1 MTKKALRLLTLF
13 ILLTP
18 FASSFLRAATHKDI
32 EYGQAAGVS
41 LRLDAF
47 VPDGPGPHPAV
58 ILVHG
63 GGWTGGDKDG
73 GRNQGYMMPLHAP
86 LTAAGFAWFSIN
98 YRLAPAHRHPAA
110 VEDVET
116 AIRWVKAHAA
126 EYRVDPRRLALS
138 GESAGGHLVALAAV
152 RADASTRVAAVAP
165 IYGVFDLAAEA
176 QRRQGLIPSFNKLLG
191 RDVLD
196 ETMQKLMHDASPI
209 HFVKPGLPPFLL
221 MHGDADQTVAY
232 QQSLDM
238 QARPARCRRALRVD
252 HGQRRPP
259 RHVAVA
265 GPRARLQR
273 PLRGLAA
280 RYAARPGHEVVS
292 LTAGARAS
300 APCRR
305 PGPPRIRRRSF
316 SPPPAARPRSD

>member
-1 MTKKALRLLTLF
+1 MAGDESESNGERNPAHLRLSLAFPTEFTLPAVPPPLPMKNNSLRLLTLLIF
-13 ILLTP
+13 LTP
-18 FASSFLRAATHKDI
+18 LVSSAVRAVTHKDI

-196 ETMQKLMHDASPI
+196 DTMLKLMHDASPI
-209 HFVKPGLPPFLL
+209 HFVRPGLPPFLL

-238 QARPARCRRALRVD
+238 QARLRAAGVPCELITVKGGPHGMLPWPPLAPDFQDRFVAWLRVT
-252 HGQRRPP
+252 
-259 RHVAVA
+259 
-265 GPRARLQR
+265 L
-273 PLRGLAA
+273 
-280 RYAARPGHEVVS
+280 
-292 LTAGARAS
+292 S
-300 APCRR
+300 AP
-305 PGPPRIRRRSF
+305 
-316 SPPPAARPRSD
+316 ATK